1 MQIHAF
7 GQSDVGCVRTHNEDA
22 FRVDPDLGLYLVCD
36 GMGGHAAGEVASA
49 TAAAEMHRFI
59 ATQREQ
65 LQAFDGSPE
74 AVQAAAS
81 LVGQAVLHA
90 SKAVFDVASGDKGK
104 HGMGTTCVIMLV
116 VGDKGFMANV
126 GDSRLYLS
134 RDKQLY
140 QLSTDHNFL
149 NEAVAQGMMTPEQAA
164 LSPHA
169 HVLTRAVGTQPSV
182 CPDMLVFDILP
193 GDTFLLCS
201 DGLYEYT
208 QDPEELCSMLS
219 VTSLKDIP
227 GHLVKRAL
235 EGGGHDNITAVVV
248 RAAVQDPADLRA
260 GARRDSIVRGLDAL
274 RDIELFRDLSMA
286 ELVKIYNLLE
296 TQRVEAGTAIIGEG
310 EASGHLFVIVS
321 GSVMVERERAKIAT
335 LGPGAHFGE
344 MALLNQKPRS
354 ATVTAE
360 EPTTLLKLARSD
372 FHDLMHH
379 EPSIST
385 KFLWKFAQTL
395 SLRLDD
401 AYLARDLRFGR
412 RTMGMGEY
420 P

>member
-1 MQIHAF
+1 MQIQAF
-7 GQSDVGCVRTHNEDA
+7 GQSDVGCVRSHNEDS
-22 FRVDPDLGLYLVCD
+22 FRVDPELGLYLVCD

-49 TAAAEMHRFI
+49 TAAQEMHRYI
-59 ATQREQ
+59 ASQRDKI
-65 LQAFDGSPE
+65 QAFDGSAE
-74 AVQAAAS
+74 ATQAMAS

-104 HGMGTTCVIMLV
+104 HGMGTTCVVLLT
-116 VGDKGFMANV
+116 VGGKGFMANV

-134 RDKQLY
+134 RDNRLY
-140 QLSTDHNFL
+140 QLSIDHNFM
-149 NEAVAQGMMTPEQAA
+149 NEAAAQGMLTLEQAA

-193 GDTFLLCS
+193 GDTYLLCS

-208 QDPEELCSMLS
+208 QDSEELCSMLGVS
-219 VTSLKDIP
+219 SLKDIP

-235 EGGGHDNITAVVV
+235 EGGGHDNITAIVV
-248 RAAVQDPADLRA
+248 RAVGEDVRSHE
-260 GARRDSIVRGLDAL
+260 RRDSIVRGLEAL
-274 RDIELFRDLSMA
+274 RDIELFRDLTMA
-286 ELVKIYNLLE
+286 ELVKLYNLLE
-296 TQRVEAGTAIIGEG
+296 TQRVEPGTAIIGEG
-310 EASGHLFVIVS
+310 EASGHLFVIVA
-321 GSVMVERERAKIAT
+321 GSVLVERERAKIAI

-354 ATVTAE
+354 ATVIAE
-360 EPTTLLKLARSD
+360 EPTTLLRLARSD
-372 FHDLMHH
+372 FHDLMNH

-401 AYLARDLRFGR
+401 AYLARDMRMGR
-412 RTMGMGEY
+412 RTMGLGEY

>member
-1 MQIHAF
+1 MQIQAF

-22 FRVDPDLGLYLVCD
+22 FRIDPELGLYLVCD

-49 TAAAEMHRFI
+49 TAAAEMHRYI
-59 ATQREQ
+59 VAQRAQ
-65 LQAFDGSPE
+65 IQAFDGSAE
-74 AVQAAAS
+74 AVQALAS

-90 SKAVFDVASGDKGK
+90 SKAVYDVASGDKGK
-104 HGMGTTCVIMLV
+104 HGMGTTCVVLLTA
-116 VGDKGFMANV
+116 GGKGVMANV

-134 RDKQLY
+134 RDRQLY

-149 NEAVAQGMMTPEQAA
+149 NEAIAQGMLSAEQAA

-182 CPDMLVFDILP
+182 CPDMLVFDVLP

-208 QDPEELCSMLS
+208 RDPEELCSMLG
-219 VTSLKDIP
+219 VVSLKDIP
-227 GHLVKRAL
+227 GHLVKKAL

-248 RAAVQDPADLRA
+248 RAAPVDAQSSE
-260 GARRDSIVRGLDAL
+260 RRDSIMRGLDAL
-274 RDIELFRDLSMA
+274 RDIELLRDLSMA
-286 ELVKIYNLLE
+286 ELVKVYNLLE
-296 TQRVEAGTAIIGEG
+296 TQRVEPGTAIIGEG

-335 LGPGAHFGE
+335 LGPGTHFGE
-344 MALLNQKPRS
+344 MALLNHKPRS
-354 ATVTAE
+354 ATVIAE
-360 EPTTLLKLARSD
+360 EPTTLLRLARED
-372 FHDLMHH
+372 FHELMHH
-379 EPSIST
+379 EPSIAT

-401 AYLARDLRFGR
+401 AYLARDLRAGR
-412 RTMGMGEY
+412 RTMGLGEY

>member
-1 MQIHAF
+1 MQIQAF
-7 GQSDVGCVRTHNEDA
+7 GQSDVGCVRTHNEDS
-22 FRVDPDLGLYLVCD
+22 FRVDVELGLYLVCD

-49 TAAAEMHRFI
+49 TAALEMHRFI
-59 ATQREQ
+59 AAQREKIR
-65 LQAFDGSPE
+65 AFDGSAE
-74 AVQAAAS
+74 AIQAMAS

-104 HGMGTTCVIMLV
+104 HGMGTTCVILLT

-140 QLSTDHNFL
+140 QLSIDHNFL
-149 NEAVAQGMMTPEQAA
+149 NEAVAQGMLTLEQAA

-208 QDPEELCSMLS
+208 KDPEELCSMLG

-235 EGGGHDNITAVVV
+235 EGGGHDNITAVVA
-248 RAAVQDPADLRA
+248 RAAPGDLQA
-260 GARRDSIVRGLDAL
+260 NERRDSIVRGLDAL
-274 RDIELFRDLSMA
+274 RDIELFRDLSMP
-286 ELVKIYNLLE
+286 ELVKVYNLLE
-296 TQRVEAGTAIIGEG
+296 TVRVEPGTHIIGEG

-321 GSVMVERERAKIAT
+321 GSVMVERERAKIAI

-354 ATVTAE
+354 ATVVAE
-360 EPTTLLKLARSD
+360 EPTTLLQLARGD
-372 FHDLMHH
+372 FHELMNH
-379 EPSIST
+379 EPSIAT

-401 AYLARDLRFGR
+401 AYLARDVRMGR
-412 RTMGMGEY
+412 RTMGLGEY